1 MAALRVECVHEP
13 DLHIIEIQLGE
24 QAPTDRGSPVNE
36 AALGNHAT
44 ADLDLEAV
52 VAPGDHVIDPE
63 CHVTD
68 PEGHVTAPGI
78 VAAAVGGATADFPL
92 PGLSIQ
98 PPLLPSV
105 LPVPAK
111 QLKFYRKVPKFLD
124 AKNFSVLILKFKQRG
139 QTLGYSVE
147 KMPVK

>member
-1 MAALRVECVHEP
+1 MAALRVVCVHEP

-24 QAPTDRGSPVNE
+24 HAPTDRGSPVNE
-36 AALGNHAT
+36 AALGNRAT
-44 ADLDLEAV
+44 ADLVSDLDLEAV

-78 VAAAVGGATADFPL
+78 VVAAVGGATADFPL

-98 PPLLPSV
+98 PPLLP
-105 LPVPAK
+105 
-111 QLKFYRKVPKFLD
+111 
-124 AKNFSVLILKFKQRG
+124 
-139 QTLGYSVE
+139 
-147 KMPVK
+147 